1 MCRRHFFTLMET
13 SLLPVLTAKENITLP
28 MDLDGQKVDYERVS
42 FLKEME
48 YNEQVVLI

>member
-1 MCRRHFFTLMET
+1 M
-13 SLLPVLTAKENITLP
+13 LTAKENITLP